1 MPDLHLRER
10 LPELKLPEMSR
21 DDIAKALGETRK
33 ELGEVRKDLS
43 EYRREVEVPRM
54 DLSKIELPNIDIGKE
69 IRDARKDLKDAG
81 KYMAKNARS
90 AAQDAG
96 LVKRPSRL
104 PFVIAG
110 AITIGLVGWALANSP
125 SIKARLQA
133 GRPSRCRR
141 RWRPGA
147 PSGRTRPAR
156 LRRRGSRTG
165 PALRLRRRDQRH
177 GQPVR
182 GATERHARRLRQD
195 ERQADERDHERRAGP
210 YLTNVSP
217 PISSDIHRHRP
228 GLRGGV
234 FMSGCRPS

>member
-125 SIKARLQA
+125 SIKARLQLA
-133 GRPSRCRR
+133 AKQMQEKMAARRAEWEDEDPHAFDAAVPVPVQPSIYADATSDTDS
-141 RWRPGA
+141 PFA
-147 PSGRTRPAR
+147 EPPSDTPDGFGKTNGKRTSDTTSDAPAR
-156 LRRRGSRTG
+156 T
-165 PALRLRRRDQRH
+165 
-177 GQPVR
+177 
-182 GATERHARRLRQD
+182 
-195 ERQADERDHERRAGP
+195 
-210 YLTNVSP
+210 
-217 PISSDIHRHRP
+217 
-228 GLRGGV
+228 
-234 FMSGCRPS
+234 

>member
-54 DLSKIELPNIDIGKE
+54 DLSKIEMPNIDIGKE
-69 IRDARKDLKDAG
+69 LRDARKDLKDAG
-81 KYMAKNARS
+81 KYMAKNAKS

-125 SIKARLQA
+125 SIKARLQLA
-133 GRPSRCRR
+133 AKQMQEKMAARRAEWEDEEPHAFDAAVPVPVQASTYADATSDTDSPFAEPPSDT
-141 RWRPGA
+141 PDGFGKTNGKQT
-147 PSGRTRPAR
+147 SQTTSDEPAR
-156 LRRRGSRTG
+156 T
-165 PALRLRRRDQRH
+165 
-177 GQPVR
+177 
-182 GATERHARRLRQD
+182 
-195 ERQADERDHERRAGP
+195 
-210 YLTNVSP
+210 
-217 PISSDIHRHRP
+217 
-228 GLRGGV
+228 
-234 FMSGCRPS
+234 

>member
-54 DLSKIELPNIDIGKE
+54 DLSKIEMPNIDIGKE

-125 SIKARLQA
+125 SIKARLQLA
-133 GRPSRCRR
+133 AKQMQEKMAARRAEWEDEDPHAFDAAVPVPVQPSIYADATSDTDS
-141 RWRPGA
+141 PFA
-147 PSGRTRPAR
+147 EPPSDTPDGFGKTNGKRTSETTSDEPAR
-156 LRRRGSRTG
+156 T
-165 PALRLRRRDQRH
+165 
-177 GQPVR
+177 
-182 GATERHARRLRQD
+182 
-195 ERQADERDHERRAGP
+195 
-210 YLTNVSP
+210 
-217 PISSDIHRHRP
+217 
-228 GLRGGV
+228 
-234 FMSGCRPS
+234 

>member
-54 DLSKIELPNIDIGKE
+54 DLSKIEMPNIDIGKE

-125 SIKARLQA
+125 SIKARLQLA
-133 GRPSRCRR
+133 AKQMQEKMAARRAEWEDEPHAFDAAVPVPVQPSIYADATSGSDS
-141 RWRPGA
+141 PFA
-147 PSGRTRPAR
+147 EPPSDTPDGFGKTNGKRTSETTSDEPAR
-156 LRRRGSRTG
+156 T
-165 PALRLRRRDQRH
+165 
-177 GQPVR
+177 
-182 GATERHARRLRQD
+182 
-195 ERQADERDHERRAGP
+195 
-210 YLTNVSP
+210 
-217 PISSDIHRHRP
+217 
-228 GLRGGV
+228 
-234 FMSGCRPS
+234 